1 VPARASWIAAAFI
14 AAAATAAVHGSA
26 AGVEQRALATAAG
39 GAGVPLLAADSPTAV
54 LMVTAECAKC
64 RIGVPAYGDVRAL
77 ALREGF
83 GFRSVV
89 SSGPVAARQFALL
102 LPDAGKVA
110 VDADQAVLRSLRVQ
124 TVPALVLVDSAR
136 QRRRVLALE
145 IPFADTARLGREI
158 RAFR

>member
-1 VPARASWIAAAFI
+1 MPARSHWIAAAFI
-14 AAAATAAVHGSA
+14 AAGTAAAVHGSA

-39 GAGVPLLAADSPTAV
+39 GAAVPLLAADSPTAI

-64 RIGVPAYGDVRAL
+64 RIGVSAYGDVRAL

-89 SSGPVAARQFALL
+89 ASGPVAARQFALL
-102 LPDAGKVA
+102 LPDAGQVA
-110 VDADQAVLRSLRVQ
+110 LDADQAVLRSLRVQ
-124 TVPALVLVDSAR
+124 TVPALVLVDGAR
-136 QRRRVLALE
+136 RRHRVLALE
-145 IPFADTARLGREI
+145 VPLVDTARMVREI